1 MKSFQ
6 LKALVIAMSMAI
18 PVYAQQAKPVTPETK
33 EPTPNLNTASET
45 NNNKDDDIEV
55 VEVTG
60 VRQADIKAR
69 DLERLNKSFSSIIAT
84 DDLGNFVDQNVAESL
99 RRLPGVTLQRSEGE
113 GKFVSVRGM
122 GPGFVSVNIN
132 GSEMSG
138 VGDDRKVGLDAIP
151 GDILGSI
158 EVLKTLTPDQ
168 DLNSIGGTVNVNAIS
183 AYDRGKDTLKL
194 KVQDSYSAL
203 REAHSPKFSLDGTQF
218 FLDKK
223 IGIGF
228 ALSQEDRKTQVDETR
243 HHSTTEMRY
252 YQADKGFNDIKDADG
267 NIISTAEQQIAAG
280 PEILGPTQLEKRREI
295 AGRTRKAAS
304 LNVEFKPNDASY
316 YYIRGNVTKFTDSDV
331 ALREFYDFQD
341 AGNVGDGEILY
352 VNDSTKEFIISD
364 IDIFHQY
371 FIQGGD
377 NTTKSFSIGGENH
390 ISESWTLDYELAS
403 STSYEES
410 NNDRRVQFRERDNI
424 VYGIGTK
431 DNIVGLALSPEEAA
445 QMSGLD
451 ISTFGT
457 SESGDASNLANW
469 EFDNLFLEDGTRD
482 DSIKS
487 GKLNLTKDF
496 YYEHL
501 SYIKVGA
508 AFSKREYIRDKNR
521 ASYDPTAAD
530 CGGDEACIAV
540 VNSRHSDYPSSIPPN
555 STFTYP
561 FVDEDQINY
570 IAQTSKITRESATS
584 GELSIDS
591 TKEDY
596 TLTEDTKAAYIM
608 AEMPITDDLVMSGGV
623 RFVETEFSS
632 TGFMSLEN
640 DDFQFN
646 GAGLGSLDIAIPL
659 PEASIKYSE
668 YFPSVHL
675 RYEPHEDILVRGAI
689 WTSFTRPSFK
699 EARAFAKFD
708 EDIQLCPPG
717 SDDPSD
723 CDDAQGGANVQQL
736 QDYILGPNNTLDV
749 GNPNLVAMTSVNYD
763 ASIGWYPS
771 KDLFME
777 AAIFYKDI
785 KNFIVPVKTSYR
797 KENENN
803 KDISDLPLTL
813 PVNQVT
819 EFVIPQNMEL
829 YNVNITINGEKAYV
843 YGIELSYNQYFENG
857 FFVQSNMT
865 LLNSEA
871 TLDPSIRVDTVP
883 LPDQADVTANLT
895 IGWENDDFSARLIA
909 NHRSKIFEE
918 VGGCPASADLNN
930 SRECKIWS
938 DRYQDAIK
946 SLDFKAKYNIN
957 KHVSV
962 YFDAINLTDEVDL
975 RYFEGNEQTGG
986 NILYQKEEYGRTFQ
1000 VGLNYKF
1007 Y

>member
-1 MKSFQ
+1 MKRFQ
-6 LKALVIAMSMAI
+6 LKALVIAMSMSI
-18 PVYAQQAKPVTPETK
+18 PVYAQQSLPGESKSA
-33 EPTPNLNTASET
+33 EPSAIANGATES
-45 NNNKDDDIEV
+45 NNDDDIEI

-113 GKFVSVRGM
+113 GKFVSVRGL

-132 GSEMSG
+132 GSAMSG

-183 AYDRGKDTLKL
+183 AYDRGRDTLKA
-194 KVQDSYSAL
+194 KVQDSYSTL
-203 REAHSPKFSLDGTQF
+203 REKHSPKFSIDGTQF
-218 FLDKK
+218 LLDKTV
-223 IGIGF
+223 GIGF

-252 YQADKGFNDIKDADG
+252 YKADKFSDITDTEG
-267 NIISTAEQQIAAG
+267 NVVTTAEEQFDAG
-280 PEILGPTQLEKRREI
+280 PEILGPTQLERRREI

-304 LNVEFKPNDASY
+304 LNVEFKPNDTSY
-316 YYIRGNVTKFTDSDV
+316 YYVRGNVTKFTDSDV
-331 ALREFYDFQD
+331 ALREFFDFQD
-341 AGNVGDGEILY
+341 AGSIGSGEILY
-352 VNDSTKEFIISD
+352 VNGTTKEFVISD
-364 IDIFHQY
+364 VDIFHQY

-377 NTTKSFSIGGENH
+377 NTTKSFSLGGENH
-390 ISESWTLDYELAS
+390 FSDTWTIDYELAS
-403 STSYEES
+403 SNSYEES

-424 VYGIGTK
+424 VYGQGSK
-431 DNIVGLALSPEEAA
+431 DNTLGRALSQEEAA
-445 QMSGLD
+445 TISGLD
-451 ISTFGT
+451 IATFGT

-469 EFDNLFLEDGTRD
+469 EFDNLFLEDGTRED
-482 DSIKS
+482 KINS
-487 GKLNLTKDF
+487 GKLNLSHYFDYK
-496 YYEHL
+496 YL
-501 SYIKVGA
+501 SYIKVGV
-508 AFSKREYIRDKNR
+508 AFSQREYVRDKNR
-521 ASYDPTAAD
+521 ASYDPSAAD
-530 CGGDEACIAV
+530 CAGDETCITV
-540 VNSRHSDYPSSIPPN
+540 VNSVHSDYPSSIPAGSN
-555 STFTYP
+555 FSYP
-561 FVDEDQINY
+561 FVDQDKINY
-570 IAQTSKITRESATS
+570 IVDKSKVTRDSATN

-596 TLTEDTKAAYIM
+596 TLTEDTKAAYVM
-608 AEMPITDDLVMSGGV
+608 AEMPINDELMLTGGV

-632 TGFMSLEN
+632 TGFLSLEN
-640 DDFQFN
+640 DDFEFN
-646 GAGLGSLDIAIPL
+646 GAGAGSLDIAIPL

-668 YFPSVHL
+668 YFPSAHL
-675 RYEPHEDILVRGAI
+675 RYDPTSDILVRGAI

-699 EARAFAKFD
+699 QARAFAKFD
-708 EDIQLCPPG
+708 QDIELCPPQ
-717 SDDPSD
+717 STN

-736 QDYILGPNNTLDV
+736 QDYILGSNNTLDV
-749 GNPNLVAMTSVNYD
+749 GNPNLVAMTSINYD

-785 KNFIVPVKTSYR
+785 DNFIVDVNGITMALP
-797 KENENN
+797 
-803 KDISDLPLTL
+803 DLPLSL
-813 PVNQVT
+813 PVNQLT
-819 EFVIPQNMEL
+819 EFVIPQTLVLND
-829 YNVNITINGEKAYV
+829 VNITLNGKKATV
-843 YGIELSYNQYFENG
+843 MGIELSYNQYFENG

-871 TLDPSIRVDTVP
+871 QLDRSIRLDKVP
-883 LPDQADVTANLT
+883 LPDQADTTMNLT
-895 IGWENDDFSARLIA
+895 VGWENVDYSVRLIA
-909 NHRSKIFEE
+909 NHRSKILEE
-918 VGGCPASADLNN
+918 VGSCPAGDAP
-930 SRECKIWS
+930 CKSWA

-946 SLDFKAKYNIN
+946 SFDFKAIYNVN
-957 KHVSV
+957 KQTSV

-975 RYFEGNEQTGG
+975 RYFEGNAQSGG

-1000 VGLNYKF
+1000 IGVNYKF

>member
-18 PVYAQQAKPVTPETK
+18 PAYAQQAKPVTSESS
-33 EPTPNLNTASET
+33 ELTPNVNVASDSAD
-45 NNNKDDDIEV
+45 NKNDNSDDIEV

-113 GKFVSVRGM
+113 GKFVSVRGL

-183 AYDRGKDTLKL
+183 AYDRGKSTLKL
-194 KVQDSYSAL
+194 KVQDSYSDK
-203 REAHSPKFSLDGTQF
+203 REEHSPKFSLDGTEF

-228 ALSQEDRKTQVDETR
+228 ALSHEDRKSQVDEIR

-252 YQADKGFNDIKDADG
+252 YQADKGFSDIEDADG
-267 NIISTAEQQIAAG
+267 NVTLSAEEQIAAG

-295 AGRTRKAAS
+295 ADRTRKAAS
-304 LNVEFKPNDASY
+304 LNVEFKPTEDSY
-316 YYIRGNVTKFTDSDV
+316 YYLRGNVTKFSDTDV
-331 ALREFYDFQD
+331 ALREFFDFQD
-341 AGNVGDGEILY
+341 AGGIGSGEILY
-352 VNDSTKEFIISD
+352 VNDATKEFIVSD

-390 ISESWTLDYELAS
+390 IGESWTLDYELAS
-403 STSYEES
+403 SSSYEES
-410 NNDRRVQFRERDNI
+410 NNDRRVQFRERDLI
-424 VYGIGTK
+424 VYGQGSK
-431 DNIVGLALSPEEAA
+431 DDIVGLALSPEEAA
-445 QMSGLD
+445 QISGLSID
-451 ISTFGT
+451 TFGT

-482 DSIKS
+482 DNIKS
-487 GKLNLTKDF
+487 GKINLTKDF
-496 YYEHL
+496 YYKHL

-508 AFSKREYIRDKNR
+508 AFSQREYVRDKNR
-521 ASYDPTAAD
+521 ASYIPRAAD
-530 CGGDEACIAV
+530 CGADETCMTV
-540 VNSRHSDYPSSIPPN
+540 VNSVHADYPSSIPAGSN
-555 STFTYP
+555 FSYP
-561 FVDEDQINY
+561 MVELDQVNY
-570 IAQTSKITRESATS
+570 IVENSKITRESATN

-632 TGFMSLEN
+632 TGFLSLEN
-640 DDFQFN
+640 DDFEFN

-699 EARAFAKFD
+699 QARAFAKFD
-708 EDIQLCPPG
+708 EDIELCPPQ
-717 SDDPSD
+717 SDN
-723 CDDAQGGANVQQL
+723 CDDASGGAGVQQL
-736 QDYILGPNNTLDV
+736 QDYILGSDNTLDV

-785 KNFIVPVKTSYR
+785 DNFIVDV
-797 KENENN
+797 NG
-803 KDISDLPLTL
+803 ISMSLPDLPLTL
-813 PVNQVT
+813 PVNQIT
-819 EFVIPQNMEL
+819 EFVIPQTLLLND
-829 YNVNITINGEKAYV
+829 VNITLNGEKATV
-843 YGIELSYNQYFENG
+843 LGMELSYNQYFESG

-865 LLNSEA
+865 LLTSEA
-871 TLDPSIRVDTVP
+871 QLDKSIRADKVP
-883 LPDQADVTANLT
+883 LPDQADTTFNLT
-895 IGWENDDFSARLIA
+895 LGWENDDYSVRIIG
-909 NHRSKIFEE
+909 NHRAKILEE
-918 VGGCPASADLNN
+918 VGSCPAN
-930 SRECKIWS
+930 SDTCKSWS
-938 DRYQDAIK
+938 DRYQDAIQ
-946 SLDFKAKYNIN
+946 SIDFKVKYNIN
-957 KHVSV
+957 QQVSV

-975 RYFEGNEQTGG
+975 RYFEGNEQSGG
-986 NILYQKEEYGRTFQ
+986 SILFQKEEYGRTFQ

>member
-6 LKALVIAMSMAI
+6 MKALVIAITMAL
-18 PVYAQQAKPVTPETK
+18 PSYAQQAQSVSSEAKDT
-33 EPTPNLNTASET
+33 NTASQENANPVT
-45 NNNKDDDIEV
+45 QQDSNDAELEIIA
-55 VEVTG
+55 VTG

-113 GKFVSVRGM
+113 GKFVSVRGL

-138 VGDDRKVGLDAIP
+138 IGDDRKVGLDAIP

-183 AYDRGKDTLKL
+183 AYDRGKDTLKF
-194 KVQDSYSAL
+194 KVQDSYSTL
-203 REAHSPKFSLDGTQF
+203 REKHSPKFSLDGTQF

-228 ALSQEDRKTQVDETR
+228 ALSQEDRKSQVDETR

-252 YQADKGFNDIKDADG
+252 YQADKGFNDILDVDG
-267 NIISTAEQQIAAG
+267 NVISTAAQQIAAG
-280 PEILGPTQLEKRREI
+280 PEILGPVQLEKRREI

-304 LNVEFKPNDASY
+304 LNVEFKPTDTSY
-316 YYIRGNVTKFTDSDV
+316 YYIRGNFTKFTDSDV
-331 ALREFYDFQD
+331 ALREFFDFQD

-352 VNDSTKEFIISD
+352 VNDTTKEFIISD

-377 NTTKSFSIGGENH
+377 NNTKSFSVGGENR
-390 ISESWTLDYELAS
+390 IGESWTLDYELAS
-403 STSYEES
+403 SSSYEES

-424 VYGIGTK
+424 VYGRGSK
-431 DNIVGLALSPEEAA
+431 DNIDGIALSPEQAA
-445 QMSGLD
+445 QMSGVD
-451 ISTFGT
+451 INTFGT

-487 GKLNLTKDF
+487 GKVNLTKDF
-496 YYEHL
+496 FYDHL

-508 AFSKREYIRDKNR
+508 AFSQREYIRDKNR
-521 ASYDPTAAD
+521 ASYDPSAAD
-530 CGGDEACIAV
+530 CGGDETCVTV
-540 VNSRHSDYPSSIPPN
+540 VNSVHSDYPSSIPIGSN
-555 STFTYP
+555 FSYP
-561 FVDEDQINY
+561 FVEQGQIDY
-570 IAQTSKITRESATS
+570 IVDHSKITREAATF

-596 TLTEDTKAAYIM
+596 TLTEDTKAVYIM
-608 AEMPITDDLVMSGGV
+608 AEMPITEDLVMSGGV
-623 RFVETEFSS
+623 RYVETEFAS
-632 TGFMSLEN
+632 TGFLSLEN

-699 EARAFAKFD
+699 QARAFAKFD
-708 EDIQLCPPG
+708 SDIELCPPQ
-717 SDDPSD
+717 SNN
-723 CDDAQGGANVQQL
+723 CDDSQGGANVEQL
-736 QDYILGPNNTLDV
+736 QDYILGSNNTLDV
-749 GNPNLVAMTSVNYD
+749 GNPNLVAMTSINYD

-777 AAIFYKDI
+777 ASVFYKDI
-785 KNFIVPVKTSYR
+785 DNFIVDVNGITRSLP
-797 KENENN
+797 
-803 KDISDLPLTL
+803 DLPLKL
-813 PVNQVT
+813 PVNQIT
-819 EFVIPQNMEL
+819 EFVIPQNL
-829 YNVNITINGEKAYV
+829 ILNDVNITLNGDKATV
-843 YGIELSYNQYFENG
+843 LGMELSYNQYFESG
-857 FFVQSNMT
+857 FFIQSNMT
-865 LLNSEA
+865 LLTSEA
-871 TLDPSIRVDTVP
+871 QLDKSIRADKVP
-883 LPDQADVTANLT
+883 LPDQADTTFNLT
-895 IGWENDDFSARLIA
+895 LGWENDDYSVRIIG
-909 NHRSKIFEE
+909 NHRAKILEE
-918 VGGCPASADLNN
+918 VGSCPEN
-930 SRECKIWS
+930 SELCKSWA
-938 DRYQDAIK
+938 DRYQDAVK

-957 KHVSV
+957 KQMSV

-975 RYFEGNEQTGG
+975 RYFEGNEQSGG

-1000 VGLNYKF
+1000 IGLNYKF

>member
-6 LKALVIAMSMAI
+6 LKALAIAMSMAI
-18 PVYAQQAKPVTPETK
+18 PAYAQQAKPVSPE
-33 EPTPNLNTASET
+33 PNELPPNANSTSDVSGNQNDNSEF
-45 NNNKDDDIEV
+45 EV
-55 VEVTG
+55 IEVTG

-113 GKFVSVRGM
+113 GKFVSVRGL

-132 GSEMSG
+132 GSAMSG

-183 AYDRGKDTLKL
+183 AYDRGKSTLKA
-194 KVQDSYSAL
+194 KVQDSYSTL
-203 REAHSPKFSLDGTQF
+203 REEHSPKFSIDGTQF

-228 ALSQEDRKTQVDETR
+228 ALSQEERKSQVNETR

-252 YQADKGFNDIKDADG
+252 YQADKGFSDIEDADG
-267 NIISTAEQQIAAG
+267 NVISTAAQQIAAG
-280 PEILGPTQLEKRREI
+280 PEILGPVQLEKRREI

-304 LNVEFKPNDASY
+304 LNVEFKPTESSY
-316 YYIRGNVTKFTDSDV
+316 YYIRGNVTQFTDSDV
-331 ALREFYDFQD
+331 ALREFFDFQD
-341 AGNVGDGEILY
+341 AGSDEVLY
-352 VNDSTKEFIISD
+352 VNNTTKEFVISD
-364 IDIFHQY
+364 VDIFHQY

-377 NTTKSFSIGGENH
+377 NTTKSFSLGGENR
-390 ISESWTLDYELAS
+390 IAESWTLDYELAS
-403 STSYEES
+403 SSSYEES

-424 VYGIGTK
+424 VYGRGSK
-431 DNIVGLALSPEEAA
+431 DNIEGRALSQEEAA
-445 QMSGLD
+445 ALSGLD

-482 DSIKS
+482 DNIKS
-487 GKLNLTKDF
+487 GQLNLTKDF

-501 SYIKVGA
+501 SYVKVGA
-508 AFSKREYIRDKNR
+508 AVTQREYVRDKNR
-521 ASYDPTAAD
+521 ASYDPSAAD
-530 CGGDEACIAV
+530 CGGDETCISV
-540 VNSRHSDYPSSIPPN
+540 VNSVHSDYPSSIPKDSN
-555 STFTYP
+555 FSYP
-561 FVDEDQINY
+561 FVDQDRIDY
-570 IAQTSKITRESATS
+570 IVERSAMTRDAATQ

-623 RFVETEFSS
+623 RYVETEFSS
-632 TGFMSLEN
+632 TGFLSLEN

-646 GAGLGSLDIAIPL
+646 GAGLGSLDIAVPL

-699 EARAFAKFD
+699 QARAFAKFD
-708 EDIQLCPPG
+708 SDIELCPPQ
-717 SDDPSD
+717 SNN
-723 CDDAQGGANVQQL
+723 CDDSQGGANVEQL
-736 QDYILGPNNTLDV
+736 QDYILGSNNTLDV
-749 GNPNLVAMTSVNYD
+749 GNPNLLAMTSINYD

-777 AAIFYKDI
+777 ASIFYKNID
-785 KNFIVPVKTSYR
+785 NFIVDV
-797 KENENN
+797 NG
-803 KDISDLPLTL
+803 ISMALPDLPLSL
-813 PVNQVT
+813 PVNQIS
-819 EFVIPQNMEL
+819 EFVIPQNL
-829 YNVNITINGEKAYV
+829 VLNDVNITLNGEKATV
-843 YGIELSYNQYFENG
+843 LGMELSYNQYFESG
-857 FFVQSNMT
+857 FFIQSNMT
-865 LLNSEA
+865 LLSSEA
-871 TLDPSIRVDTVP
+871 QLDRSIRAEKVP
-883 LPDQADVTANLT
+883 LPDQADTTFNLT
-895 IGWENDDFSARLIA
+895 LGWENDDYSVRIIG
-909 NHRSKIFEE
+909 NHRAKILEE
-918 VGGCPASADLNN
+918 VGSCPAN
-930 SRECKIWS
+930 SDTCKSWA

-946 SLDFKAKYNIN
+946 SLDFKAQYNIN
-957 KHVSV
+957 KQMSV

-975 RYFEGNEQTGG
+975 RYFAGNVESGG
-986 NILYQKEEYGRTFQ
+986 PILYQKEEYGRTFQ
-1000 VGLNYKF
+1000 FGLNYKF

>member
-1 MKSFQ
+1 MKRFQ

-18 PVYAQQAKPVTPETK
+18 PAYAQQAQPVVQQTK
-33 EPTPNLNTASET
+33 DAVEKNSDAAANNSQNTNDE
-45 NNNKDDDIEV
+45 IEV

-113 GKFVSVRGM
+113 GKFVSVRGL

-183 AYDRGKDTLKL
+183 AFERGKDTLKL
-194 KVQDSYSAL
+194 KVQDAYSDK
-203 REAHSPKFSLDGTQF
+203 REEHSPKFSLDGTQF
-218 FLDKK
+218 FLDKT

-228 ALSQEDRKTQVDETR
+228 AVSQENRKSQVDETR
-243 HHSTTEMRY
+243 HHSSTEMRY
-252 YQADKGFNDIKDADG
+252 YQADKGFSDITDDQG
-267 NIISTAEQQIAAG
+267 EVITTAKEQIASG
-280 PEILGPTQLEKRREI
+280 PEILGPSQLEKRREI

-304 LNVEFKPNDASY
+304 LNVEFKPTDTSY
-316 YYIRGNVTKFTDSDV
+316 YYVRGNLTKFTDSDV
-331 ALREFYDFQD
+331 ALREFFDFQD
-341 AGNVGDGEILY
+341 AGNIGSGEILY
-352 VNDSTKEFIISD
+352 VNDLTKEFIASD

-377 NTTKSFSIGGENH
+377 NTTKSFSIGGENQ
-390 ISESWTLDYELAS
+390 IGESWTLDYELAAS
-403 STSYEES
+403 SSYEES

-424 VYGIGTK
+424 VYGQGSK
-431 DNIVGLALSPEEAA
+431 DNILGRALSPEEAA
-445 QMSGLD
+445 QISGLSVD
-451 ISTFGT
+451 TFGT

-469 EFDNLFLEDGTRD
+469 DFDNLFLEDGTRD

-487 GKLNLTKDF
+487 GKINLTKDF
-496 YYEHL
+496 YYKHL

-508 AFSKREYIRDKNR
+508 AFSEREYIRDKNR
-521 ASYDPTAAD
+521 SSYDPSAAD
-530 CGGDEACIAV
+530 CGGDETCITV
-540 VNSRHSDYPSSIPPN
+540 VNSVHTDYPSSIPPGN
-555 STFTYP
+555 HFTYP
-561 FVDEDQINY
+561 FVEQGQVDY
-570 IAQTSKITRESATS
+570 IVDKSKITRDVATN
-584 GELSIDS
+584 GEVSIDS

-596 TLTEDTKAAYIM
+596 TLTEDTKALYIM
-608 AEMPITDDLVMSGGV
+608 AELPITDDLIMSGGV

-632 TGFMSLEN
+632 TGFLSLEN

-646 GAGLGSLDIAIPL
+646 GAGQGSLDIAVPL

-675 RYEPHEDILVRGAI
+675 RYEPHEDILIRGAI

-699 EARAFAKFD
+699 QARAFAKFD
-708 EDIQLCPPG
+708 EDIELCPPQ
-717 SDDPSD
+717 SDD

-736 QDYILGPNNTLDV
+736 QDYILGSNNTLDV
-749 GNPNLVAMTSVNYD
+749 GNPNLVAMTSINYD

-777 AAIFYKDI
+777 ASLFYKDI
-785 KNFIVPVKTSYR
+785 DNFIVDVNGITMSLP
-797 KENENN
+797 
-803 KDISDLPLTL
+803 DLPLTL
-813 PVNQVT
+813 PVNQIT
-819 EFVIPQNMEL
+819 EFVIPQNL
-829 YNVNITINGEKAYV
+829 ILNDVNITLNGDKATV
-843 YGIELSYNQYFENG
+843 MGTELSYNQYFESG
-857 FFVQSNMT
+857 FFIQSNLT
-865 LLNSEA
+865 LLTSEA
-871 TLDPSIRVDTVP
+871 QLDKSIRADKVP
-883 LPDQADVTANLT
+883 LPDQADTTFNLT
-895 IGWENDDFSARLIA
+895 VGWESDSYSVRLIG
-909 NHRSKIFEE
+909 NHRSKILEE
-918 VGGCPASADLNN
+918 VGSCPATANTSD
-930 SRECKIWS
+930 SYECKVWS

-946 SLDFKAKYNIN
+946 SLDFKAIYNVN
-957 KHVSV
+957 KQIQI
-962 YFDAINLTDEVDL
+962 YFDAINLTNEADL
-975 RYFEGNEQTGG
+975 RYFEGNTKSGG
-986 NILYQKEEYGRTFQ
+986 NILYQKEEYGRTYQ
-1000 VGLNYKF
+1000 LGLNYKF